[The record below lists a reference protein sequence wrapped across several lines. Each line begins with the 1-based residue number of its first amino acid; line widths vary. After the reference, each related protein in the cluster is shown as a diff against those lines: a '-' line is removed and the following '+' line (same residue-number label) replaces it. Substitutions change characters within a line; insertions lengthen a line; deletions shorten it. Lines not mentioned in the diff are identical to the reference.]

1 MSAAPRRPEA
11 SSHRSALHEGTP
23 VNPAKHPIHQCGFAM
38 VSALFIV
45 VVLAVLGA
53 AVASISTR
61 QQVGSAVELSAARA
75 YQSARAGLEWGAYSV
90 LLPLPPVAPAL
101 DTPPACFGASNIT
114 LSGEL
119 SGFVVS
125 VQCVRTGPV
134 ADGSTSRTFYQLQAT
149 ACNAPSAGACPTAL
163 AAPQSTY
170 VERRLTWTI
179 AR

>member
-1 MSAAPRRPEA
+1 MSP
-11 SSHRSALHEGTP
+11 TKYP
-23 VNPAKHPIHQCGFAM
+23 VDQHGFAM
-38 VSALFIV
+38 VSALFIL

-61 QQVGSAVELSAARA
+61 QQVGSAIELNASRA
-75 YQSARAGLEWGAYSV
+75 YQAARAGLEWGAFSV
-90 LLPLPPVAPAL
+90 LLPAPPAAPVV
-101 DTPPACFGASNIT
+101 DTPPVCFGATNIS

-119 SGFVVS
+119 AGFVVS
-125 VQCVRTGPV
+125 VQCTLTGPV

-149 ACNAPSAGACPTAL
+149 ACNAPTAGACPTGL
-163 AAPQSTY
+163 ATPQATY